1 MLMTDSIV
9 GLIVVAMLAL
19 MAGGFLWAVNDC
31 LNTVIYQKQ
40 KKKMFKSLENILL
53 SHYHSDN
60 TAMCFEEIG
69 LIFKHIVEMN
79 VELKRN
85 YTSVDILL
93 EKYLIELNAR
103 NEKLV
108 NLDLQDMDIMK
119 EYILRLINEF
129 KKNNPMEQIKG
140 ANNVLLNNI
149 IQYFEH
155 GERDKFDDAINQLA
169 VEIKTLQDTLFEKE
183 KNSKKQDVLTVVG
196 LVLSVIFGVMT
207 FVQFFV

>member
-1 MLMTDSIV
+1 MEEIIV
-9 GLIVVAMLAL
+9 GLIIVALFVL
-19 MAGGFLWAVNDC
+19 SAGIFIWTANDC

-53 SHYHSDN
+53 SYYHSNN
-60 TAMCFEEIG
+60 TTMCFEEIR
-69 LIFKHIVEMN
+69 LLFKHIIETN
-79 VELKRN
+79 AELKRN
-85 YTSVDILL
+85 YTSADILL

-108 NLDLQDMDIMK
+108 NLDLQDMDTMK

-155 GERDKFDDAINQLA
+155 SERDKFDEAINQLA

-183 KNSKKQDVLTVVG
+183 KNSKKQDVLTKVG
-196 LVLSVIFGVMT
+196 LILSIVFGVMT